1 MYLSDSKCK
10 QAEFKERPYKLTDG
24 DGMYL
29 FVTHRRSKLWRMDYR
44 VGDKR
49 KTLSLGPYPEVS
61 LKEAREKRLEFRKQL
76 RDGIDPGAARQEA
89 KAQLIFD
96 ATCRFETV
104 ALEWH
109 HKKAVHWTPAYT
121 RQVLSVLR
129 RDFFPFIGDLDI
141 RDVTALQLL
150 DVLRKIEA
158 RGALDALSDART
170 YSGQIFR
177 YGIATGRGT
186 RDVAADIRDAFTRH
200 IPQNHAALPEDD
212 LPAFLQALDA
222 HKKGWCG
229 RLGLKLLLLTLLRTT
244 EVRGA
249 RWSEIN
255 LDEALWVIP
264 AERMKKRREHVV
276 PLSRQAV
283 ALIGE
288 IRAKSDNP
296 TYLFPNQ
303 QRRKHPIMSENT
315 MLNLVDELGFG
326 DKTTV
331 HGLRSTGSTIL
342 HESRKFDSL
351 AIERQLAHVDGNTVR
366 GTYNKAQYLPERR
379 EMLQWWADLLEEKAA
394 KKA

>member
-1 MYLSDSKCK
+1 M
-10 QAEFKERPYKLTDG
+10 
-24 DGMYL
+24 
-29 FVTHRRSKLWRMDYR
+29 
-44 VGDKR
+44 
-49 KTLSLGPYPEVS
+49 
-61 LKEAREKRLEFRKQL
+61 
-76 RDGIDPGAARQEA
+76 
-89 KAQLIFD
+89 
-96 ATCRFETV
+96 
-104 ALEWH
+104 
-109 HKKAVHWTPAYT
+109 
-121 RQVLSVLR
+121 
-129 RDFFPFIGDLDI
+129 
-141 RDVTALQLL
+141 
-150 DVLRKIEA
+150 
-158 RGALDALSDART
+158 
-170 YSGQIFR
+170 
-177 YGIATGRGT
+177 
-186 RDVAADIRDAFTRH
+186 AADIRDAFTRH